1 MILIHISKKMVKN
14 YLLVLIGFLEI
25 TVDWPTPV
33 NFNILAQ
40 ETSTMGINAVICISC
55 MLQEREKMIPYGM
68 FLWKLKITNS
78 WGKATKE
85 APYHS
90 PDNVYNLYIYNGF
103 CEERRTHRDHGSEQ
117 PDWTIDSKNWPE
129 YPMRNVARII
139 FYGITMSP

>member
-1 MILIHISKKMVKN
+1 MILIHISKKMFKN

-55 MLQEREKMIPYGM
+55 MLQEEKKWYLMECSCEN
-68 FLWKLKITNS
+68 KKIINS

-85 APYHS
+85 VPYHS

-117 PDWTIDSKNWPE
+117 PNWTIDLKNWPE